1 MYIAHL
7 QNCRRDKETFLL
19 LLRTPPMLQII
30 RFSFLR
36 LDWHTRC
43 GHQVVMVRL
52 ICLSRKPPFHT
63 SFLFFTS
70 EIFVWYAN
78 QLFIPSFL
86 LFPEIFSEKIV
97 WYANQFFILLS
108 SHQKKLYGMQTSFSY
123 LLFVSEI
130 FWDKF
135 VRYANQQVGVDVR
148 HPLIVTVAWTNT
160 CHRVQPCLTLVTGFN
175 NL

>member
-19 LLRTPPMLQII
+19 LLRTPLMLQII

-78 QLFIPSFL
+78 QLFIPLFL
-86 LFPEIFSEKIV
+86 LFSWNIFR
-97 WYANQFFILLS
+97 
-108 SHQKKLYGMQTSFSY
+108 KKCMVCKPAFHICYLFLKYFETNLYGMQTSRWE
-123 LLFVSEI
+123 LMC
-130 FWDKF
+130 
-135 VRYANQQVGVDVR
+135 
-148 HPLIVTVAWTNT
+148 VTPWLS
-160 CHRVQPCLTLVTGFN
+160 RSPEPTLVTGFN
-175 NL
+175 SL